1 MATILIVEDEVDLC
15 NLIRSHL
22 EPEGHTV
29 HQAFDGVSALR
40 LVEETTPHLVI
51 LDWMLP
57 GLDGLA
63 VCRQIRQNHLM
74 PILMLTARSEEVDR
88 VLGLEVGA
96 DDYVVKPF
104 GMRELLARVRAILR
118 RVALD
123 SRSLTDGLG
132 AGGGADAD
140 TPGTGNHAGATTL
153 PPAPEPIIR
162 GPLRID
168 IARHLVTLDGAELDI
183 TPKEFDLLVLFASHP
198 GRAFSREFLLEHIW
212 GYEYDGLDRTV
223 DTQITRLRKKLGPL
237 SEKLVTVWGVGYR
250 FLA

>member
-1 MATILIVEDEVDLC
+1 MATILVVEDEKDLC
-15 NLIRSHL
+15 NLIRTQL
-22 EPEGHTV
+22 EAEGHIV
-29 HQAFDGVSALR
+29 HQAFDGLSALS
-40 LVEETTPHLVI
+40 LVEKHPPHLVI

-63 VCRQIRQNHLM
+63 VCRQIRENHLM
-74 PILMLTARSEEVDR
+74 PILMLTARAEEVDR

-123 SRSLTDGLG
+123 TRINVPTSEAQR
-132 AGGGADAD
+132 ADA
-140 TPGTGNHAGATTL
+140 GSL
-153 PPAPEPIIR
+153 PPAPAPIVR
-162 GPLRID
+162 GSLFID
-168 IARHLVTLDGAELDI
+168 LARHSVTIDGAELDV
-183 TPKEFDLLVLFASHP
+183 TPKEFDLLVLLASHP

-250 FLA
+250 FMI

>member
-1 MATILIVEDEVDLC
+1 MATILVVEDEKDLC
-15 NLIRSHL
+15 NLIRSQL
-22 EPEGHTV
+22 EAEGYTV
-29 HQAFDGVSALR
+29 HQAFDGPTALE
-40 LVEETTPHLVI
+40 LVEAHSPHLVI

-57 GLDGLA
+57 GLDGLS
-63 VCRQIRQNHLM
+63 VCRRIRENHLM
-74 PILMLTARSEEVDR
+74 PILMLTARAEEVDR

-123 SRSLTDGLG
+123 SRIYAPAEAQNTDAVAHG
-132 AGGGADAD
+132 AQGA
-140 TPGTGNHAGATTL
+140 L
-153 PPAPEPIIR
+153 PPAPAPVVH
-162 GPLRID
+162 GSLYID
-168 IARHLVTLDGAELDI
+168 LARHSVTIEGAEI
-183 TPKEFDLLVLFASHP
+183 EVTPKEFDLLVLLASHP
-198 GRAFSREFLLEHIW
+198 GRAFSREFLLEQIW

-250 FLA
+250 FMV

>member
-1 MATILIVEDEVDLC
+1 MATILVVEDERDLC

-22 EPEGHTV
+22 EAEGHTV
-29 HQAFDGVSALR
+29 YQAFDGHSALR
-40 LVEETTPHLVI
+40 LVEQHPLHLVI

-63 VCRQIRQNHLM
+63 VCRQIRQSHLM

-123 SRSLTDGLG
+123 ARSY
-132 AGGGADAD
+132 APEA
-140 TPGTGNHAGATTL
+140 PGTAASAL
-153 PPAPEPIIR
+153 PPAPEPIAR
-162 GPLRID
+162 GPLLID
-168 IARHLVTLDGAELDI
+168 LARHSVTIEGAEIDV
-183 TPKEFDLLVLFASHP
+183 TPKEFDLLVLLASNP
-198 GRAFSREFLLEHIW
+198 GRAFSREFLLEQIW

-250 FLA
+250 FMV